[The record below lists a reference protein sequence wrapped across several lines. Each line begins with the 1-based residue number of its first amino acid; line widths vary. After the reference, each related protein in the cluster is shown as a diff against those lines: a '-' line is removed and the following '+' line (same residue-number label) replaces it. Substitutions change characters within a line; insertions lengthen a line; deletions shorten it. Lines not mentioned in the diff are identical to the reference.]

1 MEVIAGA
8 WPAVSAQE
16 NPGFAWSL
24 SRVGIPQRFGGSL
37 ETLHGIMAGSGCL
50 FFRGFVKE
58 LHLL

>member
-1 MEVIAGA
+1 MAGA

-24 SRVGIPQRFGGSL
+24 SHAGIPQRFGESL
-37 ETLHGIMAGSGCL
+37 EILHDNMAGSGCL

-58 LHLL
+58 LSLL